1 VAEGKDFLTNNII
14 AFKKTDPKAE
24 AIIIRLDRISSILE
38 WSSKMHSEGRM
49 PQDVA
54 QAFAAHFGDSLG
66 PAG

>member
-1 VAEGKDFLTNNII
+1 MTDNVIP
-14 AFKKTDPKAE
+14 FKKTDLKAE
-24 AIIIRLDRISSILE
+24 AIILGLDRISSILE

-66 PAG
+66 RAG

>member
-1 VAEGKDFLTNNII
+1 MTDNII
-14 AFKKTDPKAE
+14 PLKKTDPKAD
-24 AIIIRLDRISSILE
+24 AIIVRLNQISSILE

-54 QAFAAHFGDSLG
+54 QAFAAHFGYSLG

>member
-1 VAEGKDFLTNNII
+1 MTDNII
-14 AFKKTDPKAE
+14 AFKTTGSKAE
-24 AIIIRLDRISSILE
+24 AIIIRLDQISSILE

-54 QAFAAHFGDSLG
+54 QAFAAHFGDRLG